1 MTNINGVHNAAVPAL
16 SQVTPTVPTTAATP
30 ASQAPA
36 VGDSVEISTV
46 ARLAAQ
52 VQELPAVRAEVVN
65 RVKAEIAAGT
75 YETPEK
81 IDIAIDRLME
91 ELF

>member
-16 SQVTPTVPTTAATP
+16 SQITP
-30 ASQAPA
+30 AAPAPATTPAAQAPA
-36 VGDSVEISTV
+36 IGDSVEISNV
-46 ARLAAQ
+46 AQLAAQ

-81 IDIAIDRLME
+81 IDVAIDRLME